1 MTVWPS
7 WVDHVLAPNP
17 GPMTLEGTNTWVLGA
32 AGGPRVV
39 IDPGPADEDHLLDIV
54 LGGDVALILLTHGH
68 LDHSEGADRLHALTG
83 APVAAFDEQRLQHAE
98 GLRDGDVLDEAGLRL
113 EVLHTPG
120 HSPDSLSF
128 VARQGSESVV
138 VTGDTILGRGSTLI
152 DHPEGRLHDYFASLD
167 RLHDLGEVLV
177 LPGHGPVGHTSVQ
190 RASEILR
197 HRRER
202 LAQVRR
208 ARVDGAVTTIDIVR
222 SVYPDL
228 EPGLM
233 LAAARNVEA
242 QVEYL
247 DLTET
252 ET

>member
-7 WVDHVLAPNP
+7 WVNHLLAPNP
-17 GPMTLEGTNTWVLGA
+17 GPMTLEGTNTWVLGV

-39 IDPGPADEDHLLDIV
+39 IDPGPADEDHLLGIV

-83 APVAAFDEQRLQHAE
+83 APVAAFDERRLQHADV
-98 GLRDGDVLDEAGLRL
+98 LRDGDVLDEAGIRL

-128 VARQGSESVV
+128 VAGQGGESVV

-152 DHPEGRLHDYFASLD
+152 DHPEGRLNDYFASLD
-167 RLHDLGEVLV
+167 RLRDLGDVLV
-177 LPGHGPVGHTSVQ
+177 LPGHGPVRDTSVE

-202 LAQVRR
+202 LAQVRQAR
-208 ARVDGAVTTIDIVR
+208 ADGAVTTTDIVR
-222 SVYPDL
+222 AVYGDL
-228 EPGLM
+228 EPELL
-233 LAAARNVEA
+233 LAAARNVRA

-247 DLTET
+247 QTIESAT
-252 ET
+252 